1 MGVPISFMRIPIPP
15 ASVLEAMGIRP
26 IPLFMLSAWIK
37 AAAKCGFNV
46 QPLFREAGIKIDLIR
61 LEDARVSPVQLVS
74 LLEQCMALSPQQHFP
89 FVLGDTFAFES
100 LPEFETLLTTSPTL
114 REALRVADLA
124 RRMVLPWLTLEV
136 KEEGDLARVCVGFDV
151 PLPNF
156 ERYGLPLHLV
166 VEGILA
172 CIRKFGRSLQGSDRG
187 FVGVSVKGPPP
198 PYADKFQPFFGVP
211 VSFNAPI
218 DALVFERRILDL
230 PLEGAFPALH
240 EQAQFLAEQRLGK
253 EARRQGVAAEIEEL
267 IVREPGLL
275 ALGVEEMADRLNLH
289 PRTLQRRLKDEGDSY
304 LHVQARMRHCLACQ
318 WLRQGDVSIDDISAR
333 LGFSDR
339 RAFTAAF
346 KRWEGVTPSAWR
358 ERQGG

>member
-1 MGVPISFMRIPIPP
+1 MRIPLPP
-15 ASVLEAMGIRP
+15 AAVLEALGIKP

-37 AAAKCGFNV
+37 ASAKCGFNV
-46 QPLFREAGIKIDLIR
+46 QPLFKEAGIKIDLIR
-61 LEDARVSPVQLVS
+61 LEDARVSPLQLVS
-74 LLEQCMALSPQQHFP
+74 LLEQCVALSPDKHFP

-124 RRMVLPWLTLEV
+124 RRMVLPWLNLEV
-136 KEEGDLARVCVGFDV
+136 KEDGALARVEVGLDV
-151 PLPNF
+151 PVTNMAA
-156 ERYGLPLHLV
+156 YGLPLHLV
-166 VEGILA
+166 SEAILA
-172 CIRKFGRSLQGSDRG
+172 CIRKFGRTLQGSDQG
-187 FVGVSVKGPPP
+187 FVEVWIKGPPP
-198 PYADKFQPFFGVP
+198 AYAAKFEPFFEHP
-211 VSFNAPI
+211 VKFDAGI

-253 EARRQGVAAEIEEL
+253 EARRHGVAAEIEEL
-267 IVREPGLL
+267 ITREPGLL
-275 ALGVEEMADRLNLH
+275 ALGVEDMADRLGLH
-289 PRTLQRRLKDEGDSY
+289 SRTLQRRLKDEGDSY
-304 LHVQARMRHCLACQ
+304 LHVQARMRHRLACQ
-318 WLRQGDVSIDDISAR
+318 WLSQSDISIDDISAR

-358 ERQGG
+358 ERRN